1 MRYYVI
7 AGEASGDLHGANL
20 LAGIKHNDPQAVIR
34 FWGGDRMSAVAGAEN
49 MVKHYRES
57 SVMGFWEVVAGARK
71 ILKLMSLC
79 RRDIAEFAPDVLI
92 LIDYA
97 GFNLRMARFAKKRGI
112 RTYYYIAPKVWAWK
126 ESRIKKIQRYVDKLF
141 VIFPFEVDY
150 FTRRGIETYYFGN
163 PVMDAIEERNR
174 VLSTPERF
182 RKDNNLDDRPIVALL
197 AGSRRNEI
205 LYNLPFMVEVASH
218 FAEYQFVLAG
228 VPWLKRELYE
238 SCMKNSIGNVAY
250 LCDKTYEIL
259 SHASAA
265 IVTSGTATL
274 ETALLGTPE
283 LVCYWCNHISAAIAK
298 VFLKLKWVSLVNIIM
313 RREVVR
319 ELLYKDMVVSE
330 AVAEL
335 KAIMPG
341 GTKHEAMM
349 ADFAELTGAMG
360 EKGASER
367 VAAKMVELLRG

>member
-1 MRYYVI
+1 MRYYLI
-7 AGEASGDLHGANL
+7 AGEPSGDLHGANL
-20 LAGIKHNDPQAVIR
+20 MRGLAKADPEAEFR
-34 FWGGDRMSAVAGAEN
+34 FWGGDMMAEAGGAAN
-49 MVKHYRES
+49 LVKHYRETS
-57 SVMGFWEVVAGARK
+57 FFGIADVLANLGTIARQ
-71 ILKLMSLC
+71 MREC
-79 RRDIAEFAPDVLI
+79 REDVLRFAPDVLI
-92 LIDYA
+92 LIDYP
-97 GFNLRMARFAKKRGI
+97 GFNVKMAEFAHRHGLKVF
-112 RTYYYIAPKVWAWK
+112 YYIAPKVWAWK

-218 FAEYQFVLAG
+218 LAEYQFVLAG

-313 RREVVR
+313 GREVVR